1 MSYESELPN
10 VFPWRFVS
18 TRTTIRYMV
27 RLLIDPNREGAPLGT
42 TSFAVVP
49 YGTTWTLWMSE
60 QSKVFLL
67 SKLAHIEHNLIA
79 TEYDVV

>member
-1 MSYESELPN
+1 MSYEAELPK

-27 RLLIDPNREGAPLGT
+27 RLLIDPNRDAPLGT

-49 YGTTWTLWMSE
+49 YGTTWTLWMSD
-60 QSKVFLL
+60 QTKIFLV
-67 SKLAHIEHNLIA
+67 SKLSHIEHNLINS
-79 TEYDVV
+79 EYDLDV